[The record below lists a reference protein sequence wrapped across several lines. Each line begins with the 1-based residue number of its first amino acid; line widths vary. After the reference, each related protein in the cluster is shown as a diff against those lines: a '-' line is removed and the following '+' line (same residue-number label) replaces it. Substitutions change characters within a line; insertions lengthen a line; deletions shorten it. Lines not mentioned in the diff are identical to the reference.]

1 MRQVA
6 ISNLAAP
13 TMQIKGLIGFTRN
26 PLAERCEKNQ
36 VFWLELVALR
46 VGILGLRVEL
56 VA

>member
-36 VFWLELVALR
+36 VFWLQLVALEMELVA
-46 VGILGLRVEL
+46 
-56 VA
+56 